1 MKVALIHYW
10 LVGVRGGE
18 RVLEGLNRLLPQA
31 EIMVHV
37 YDKDIKAN
45 FIGNKAIR
53 ETFVGR
59 LPNAKKWYQSYLPLM
74 PLALEQLDLRGYD
87 LIISSESGPAKGVVV
102 DPGAVHICYCHS
114 PMRYVWDMY
123 HDYRER
129 AGFIKRLLMPP
140 LIHYLR
146 MWDQLSANRV
156 DHFVAN
162 SAFVAERIRKCYR
175 RESTVIHPPV
185 AIDDFVVDPRGPDD
199 FYLLVGQLV
208 QYKRADLAVRAFT
221 ESGRRLVVIGDGE
234 QMAELKR
241 IAGTNVELLGHQPF
255 AIMREM
261 YSRCRALVFPGVE
274 DFGIVPVEA
283 MASGRPVI
291 AFRKGG
297 ALETVVEDVTG
308 VFFDEQ
314 SSVALNAAV
323 QHFEETFD
331 RYDSTVI
338 RRHAEQFRSE
348 IFIEKMRKFIAA
360 AIDEQKR
367 RSMQCLADKAEVQG
381 KRN

>member
-10 LVGVRGGE
+10 LIGIRGGE
-18 RVLEGLNRLLPQA
+18 RVLEGLNRLLPHA
-31 EIMVHV
+31 EVMVHV
-37 YDKDIKAN
+37 YDKNVDAGFFCDKVIA
-45 FIGNKAIR
+45 
-53 ETFVGR
+53 ETFIGR
-59 LPNAKKWYQSYLPLM
+59 LPNARKWYQGYLPLM

-87 LIISSESGPAKGVVV
+87 LVISSESGPAKGVIV

-129 AGFIKRLLMPP
+129 AGFIRRVLMPP
-140 LIHYLR
+140 IIHYLR

-175 RESTVIHPPV
+175 REATVIHPPV
-185 AIDDFVVDPRGPDD
+185 AVDDFAVDPRGPDD

-221 ESGRRLVVIGDGE
+221 ESGKRLIVIGDGE
-234 QMAELKR
+234 QMAKLRR
-241 IAGTNVELLGHQPF
+241 IAGPNVELLGRQPF
-255 AIMREM
+255 ATMREM
-261 YSRCRALVFPGVE
+261 YARCRALIFPGVE

-297 ALETVVEDVTG
+297 ALETVVDDVTG
-308 VFFDEQ
+308 IFFDEQ
-314 SSVALNAAV
+314 SSAALNVAV
-323 QHFEETFD
+323 QRFEECFGNFD
-331 RYDSTVI
+331 PITI
-338 RRHAEQFRSE
+338 RRHAQQFRTE
-348 IFIEKMRKFIAA
+348 IFMERMRAFIDA
-360 AIDEQKR
+360 AI
-367 RSMQCLADKAEVQG
+367 SMQKGAG
-381 KRN
+381 R